1 MEGFAPWMSVKKDK
15 SEILR
20 QTGVADKKKGAKKY
34 YIEEEQS
41 IAADPVVSYMSK
53 EQLQKLAN
61 ETRRKMEKAAKD
73 LDFMEA
79 AKLRDELL
87 EVEKLIKERK

>member
-1 MEGFAPWMSVKKDK
+1 MTIKKAR
-15 SEILR
+15 EAILS
-20 QTGVADKKKGAKKY
+20 QTNVADRKKGSKKY
-34 YIEEEQS
+34 YIEQEES
-41 IAADPVVSYMSK
+41 VAADPVVAYMGK
-53 EQLQKLAN
+53 DQLDKLAK

-87 EVEKLIKERK
+87 EIEKLIKEKK

>member
-1 MEGFAPWMSVKKDK
+1 M
-15 SEILR
+15 
-20 QTGVADKKKGAKKY
+20 ADKKKGAKKY

-41 IAADPVVSYMSK
+41 IAADPVVTYMSD
-53 EQLQKLAN
+53 EQLQKLAA